1 MLLSASVRV
10 NVNMHLFA
18 TFCYPCQACPPDLF
32 FDHRDINTM
41 IQLLNPTLKKLNSL
55 RWCLAVT
62 VVAALS
68 LHAVQAQTFPAKPI
82 KIVVPNAAGGAADL
96 TARAVGQKMA
106 EAMGQPVVID
116 NKPSAGGVVAGD
128 LVAKAEA
135 DGYTVLLISSG
146 TAVSA
151 SLFKTLPFDTL
162 KDFAP
167 VSTLA
172 TFDLAIVVNETGR
185 FKTLADLLAYGKANP
200 GKLNIGTPNIGTTQN
215 LAAELFKASAG
226 IEAQVVPFNGTPPVI
241 TALRGGE
248 IDAAIDILGPLM
260 AQINAKAIRAVAV
273 LGDKRA
279 TQLPDVPAARESG
292 GALAAF
298 NVSSWNGLA
307 VPAKTPKDVIARL
320 NKEVNAALNLPDVKK
335 RLLDLNLVATGG
347 TPEHAV
353 DVLANDIKRWGD
365 VIARAN
371 IAKQ

>member
-1 MLLSASVRV
+1 MTSTLPIP
-10 NVNMHLFA
+10 N
-18 TFCYPCQACPPDLF
+18 
-32 FDHRDINTM
+32 
-41 IQLLNPTLKKLNSL
+41 LKKLLWGAAFAVIAGISL
-55 RWCLAVT
+55 PT
-62 VVAALS
+62 
-68 LHAVQAQTFPAKPI
+68 VQAQPFPSKSI

-128 LVAKAEA
+128 LVAKAEP

-151 SLFKTLPFDTL
+151 SLFKSLPFDTL

-172 TFDLAIVVNETGR
+172 TFDLAIVVNEAGR
-185 FKTLADLLAYGKANP
+185 FKTLADLLAYGRANP

-226 IEAQVVPFNGTPPVI
+226 IEAQVIPFNGTPPVI

-260 AQINAKAIRAVAV
+260 AQINAKAIRSLAV
-273 LGDKRA
+273 LGDRRA
-279 TQLPDVPAARESG
+279 AQLPDVPAARESG
-292 GALAAF
+292 GALASF

-320 NKEVNAALNLPDVKK
+320 NREVNAALNLPDIKK
-335 RLLDLNLVATGG
+335 RLLDLNLVASGG
-347 TPEHAV
+347 TPDHAAE
-353 DVLANDIKRWGD
+353 VLANDIKRWAD

>member
-1 MLLSASVRV
+1 MR
-10 NVNMHLFA
+10 MM
-18 TFCYPCQACPPDLF
+18 PPLP
-32 FDHRDINTM
+32 I
-41 IQLLNPTLKKLNSL
+41 PTLKELLWSAAFAV
-55 RWCLAVT
+55 LAS
-62 VVAALS
+62 LS
-68 LHAVQAQTFPAKPI
+68 LQTVQAQSFPNKSI

-96 TARAVGQKMA
+96 TARAVGQKMT

-128 LVAKAEA
+128 LVAKAEP

-172 TFDLAIVVNETGR
+172 TFDLAIVVNEAGR
-185 FKTLADLLAYGKANP
+185 FRTLADLLAYGKANP

-241 TALRGGE
+241 NALRGGE

-260 AQINAKAIRAVAV
+260 AQINAKAIRPLAV

-279 TQLPDVPAARESG
+279 AQLPDVPAARESG
-292 GALAAF
+292 GALVAF

-320 NKEVNAALNLPDVKK
+320 NREVNAALNLPDVKK
-335 RLLDLNLVATGG
+335 RLLDLNLVASGG
-347 TPEHAV
+347 TPEHAA
-353 DVLANDIKRWGD
+353 DVLAQDIMRWGE
-365 VIARAN
+365 VITRAN

>member
-1 MLLSASVRV
+1 
-10 NVNMHLFA
+10 
-18 TFCYPCQACPPDLF
+18 
-32 FDHRDINTM
+32 M
-41 IQLLNPTLKKLNSL
+41 IQLLNPTLKKLNNL
-55 RWCLAVT
+55 RWCPALT

-151 SLFKTLPFDTL
+151 SLFKTLPFDTV

-226 IEAQVVPFNGTPPVI
+226 IEAQVVPFNGTSPVI

-260 AQINAKAIRAVAV
+260 AQINAKAVRAVAV

>member
-1 MLLSASVRV
+1 MS
-10 NVNMHLFA
+10 M
-18 TFCYPCQACPPDLF
+18 
-32 FDHRDINTM
+32 M
-41 IQLLNPTLKKLNSL
+41 IPLPVQKLKKMLCGMVFAMCASL
-55 RWCLAVT
+55 SPQT
-62 VVAALS
+62 ALTQ
-68 LHAVQAQTFPAKPI
+68 VFPTKSI

-128 LVAKAEA
+128 LVAKAEP
-135 DGYTVLLISSG
+135 DGYTLLLISSG

-172 TFDLAIVVNETGR
+172 TFDLAIVVNEAGR

-279 TQLPDVPAARESG
+279 AQLPDVPAARESG
-292 GALAAF
+292 SALAAF

-320 NKEVNAALNLPDVKK
+320 NREVNAALNLPDVKK

-347 TPEHAV
+347 TPEHAA
-353 DVLANDIKRWGD
+353 DVLAQDIKRWGD
-365 VIARAN
+365 VITRAN